1 MKNNGNMLEKKLVSL
16 NNIDIKFKEFFII
29 LEGYFG
35 SYQNLCYNKN
45 IEFGK
50 EHHIFYFL

>member
-16 NNIDIKFKEFFII
+16 NNIDIKFKVFFII